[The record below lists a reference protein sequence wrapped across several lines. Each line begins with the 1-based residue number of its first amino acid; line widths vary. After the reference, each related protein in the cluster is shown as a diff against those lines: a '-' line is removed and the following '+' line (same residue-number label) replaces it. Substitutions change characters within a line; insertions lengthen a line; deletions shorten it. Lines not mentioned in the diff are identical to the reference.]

1 MKLPV
6 ISELKI
12 KNDRKNA
19 VDEIVRYLKELV
31 NVIQR
36 EFDKKQAIKNEVYVV
51 DVIVSSART
60 VVKYSDGTEKVF
72 NTEV

>member
-12 KNDRKNA
+12 KNDKKNA

-31 NVIQR
+31 TVIQR
-36 EFDKKQAIKNEVYVV
+36 EFDKKQAVKNDVYVV
-51 DVIVSSART
+51 EVIASSSSI